1 MINRELTDY
10 LLINACNAAVV
21 AGADIMK
28 IYNAHTEF
36 DVNIKSDNTLVTE
49 ADRVSHEKIKKYLS
63 QTRVPM
69 LSEEGRNMLFEERYR
84 WDLYWLVDP
93 IDGTREFVNKN
104 DEFVV
109 CIALMTDNKPLFGV
123 IYVPAED
130 KLYFSDPDRGAF
142 LVEHAAEKRGDA
154 FQINT
159 LYSLAIRLEPHS
171 WDGSRP
177 LRVVVTRSHMTHETE
192 EFIDDLRKKFGPV
205 EEMHCGSSKKF
216 CYLAEGKA
224 DVYIRLT
231 SVFDWDIAAGHAIAN
246 AVDATVKHIGAGDIA
261 YNKRTLVIDPFIAY
275 VKGIE
280 L

>member
-1 MINRELTDY
+1 MISRELVDY

-21 AGADIMK
+21 AGVDIMK
-28 IYNAHTEF
+28 IYNEHTEF

-123 IYVPAED
+123 IYVPSED

-142 LVEHAAEKRGDA
+142 LIEQASDKRGEA
-154 FQINT
+154 FHINT
-159 LYSLAIRLEPHS
+159 LYSLSVHLKPHI
-171 WDGSRP
+171 WDGKRP
-177 LRVVVTRSHMTHETE
+177 LRVVVTRSHMTQETE
-192 EFIDDLRKKFGPV
+192 DFIEELRKKFGPI
-205 EEMHCGSSKKF
+205 EEIHCGSSKKF
-216 CYLAEGKA
+216 CYIAEGKA
-224 DVYIRLT
+224 DIYVRLT

-246 AVDATVKHIGAGDIA
+246 AVDATVRHIGAGDIA
-261 YNKRTLVIDPFIAY
+261 YNKRTLVIEPFIAY